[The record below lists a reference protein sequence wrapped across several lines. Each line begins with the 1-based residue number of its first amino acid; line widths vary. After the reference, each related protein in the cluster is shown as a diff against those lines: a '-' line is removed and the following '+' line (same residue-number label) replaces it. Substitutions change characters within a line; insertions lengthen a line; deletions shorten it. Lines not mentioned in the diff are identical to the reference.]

1 MKRLIF
7 RILAFIFDLF
17 LINIVLFAVS
27 NISLIN
33 HHKDEMAMNSKAI
46 NEISR
51 QYNELSG
58 KLDKML
64 YDKYIDLSEAI
75 EIKDQYDY
83 FEQSIYD
90 IPINSE
96 LSDEDINRFKSNL
109 FEDYKEYVYSYNY
122 KVNKTE
128 IVINIIGVV
137 ISILYFGVFEW
148 FKKGKTIGKMIF
160 RLKTVDNTDAK
171 KSIPLWKYLIKAL
184 LISGVVFTISNIII
198 TLISTGTNEGSFGLE
213 WYNTFYKR
221 IYDVQ
226 YVYNTLFMLFIF
238 IRRDERSIHDILLNI
253 RVLLHDKEGKE
264 VTSRIFN
271 EEVNNKAN

>member
-46 NEISR
+46 TEISR

-122 KVNKTE
+122 EVNKTE

-171 KSIPLWKYLIKAL
+171 KSIPLWKYLIKAV

>member
-122 KVNKTE
+122 EVNKTE

-171 KSIPLWKYLIKAL
+171 KGIPLWKYLIKAL